1 MDYFMS
7 LTAEVKSYKNKKV
20 EWIKIRERNE
30 ALDCRNYARVP
41 FYVFNFDL
49 EQLSLLSRKQLIE
62 LSKNGVLNIGTPRK
76 KIRKRGIENDY

>member
-30 ALDCRNYARVP
+30 ALDCRNYARIP
-41 FYVFNFDL
+41 FYIFNFDL
-49 EQLSLLSRKQLIE
+49 EQLSLLTRTQLIE
-62 LSKNGVLNIGTPRK
+62 LSKNGVVNIGTPRE
-76 KIRKRGIENDY
+76 KIITRGIEYDY